1 MHSIHCRVNLKRTPT
16 SFNLQPTQI
25 VLVQDPI
32 LKNRLADQ
40 AMLGLGNQFR
50 TRQCS
55 ALAVFL
61 SDLQASQRIQ
71 RIYELEQ
78 AAGVRHPNFLALFP
92 ISTAFFLGEGHA
104 ATFLKQA
111 TTDFVSRRTPM
122 PEIEPIQAWS
132 YKNTALAVQTFV
144 LAATSHNLQTSIME
158 GMDPRRVKE
167 ILRIPD
173 RYGIPMVV
181 ATGYEYE
188 EEATSRPTAVTPRLD
203 VSEVVFGN
211 TFGAPLDWDKRDDH
225 ENDPAAASA

>member
-1 MHSIHCRVNLKRTPT
+1 
-16 SFNLQPTQI
+16 
-25 VLVQDPI
+25 
-32 LKNRLADQ
+32 
-40 AMLGLGNQFR
+40 MLGPGNQFR
-50 TRQCS
+50 TRQCA

-71 RIYELEQ
+71 RIYQLER

-104 ATFLKQA
+104 ATLLKQV
-111 TTDFVSRRTPM
+111 TTNFVSRQTAPM

-158 GMDPRRVKE
+158 GLDPRRVKE

-188 EEATSRPTAVTPRLD
+188 DESDKAAMTPRLD
-203 VSEVVFGN
+203 VSEVVFGD
-211 TFGAPLDWDKRDDH
+211 TFGAPLDWDD
-225 ENDPAAASA
+225 EETAATASA